1 MLMRMKPALVETLK
15 ALGDPL
21 RLRILA
27 LLGRS
32 ELAVGELAQVLRVA
46 QPRVSHHLKVLKD
59 SGLVRVR
66 REGAWTFCALES
78 PGEGKVGPGML
89 QALESLAQKE
99 LQPAKGDLVRL
110 EKVLEAR
117 RERSRAFFDSAA
129 GRWESLEPR
138 LEGSGLRHQ
147 ALSFLVDPGK
157 TLVDVGCGAGFM
169 ARVLATRASRVILVD
184 HSPAMLEKARQALE
198 GKARA
203 RLEFRVGEVDALP
216 LADGE
221 AQGVFANLV
230 LHHVPDLAGALAE
243 LVRVLEP
250 GGGLVVSDLLPHQEE
265 WLRDEQADLRLGI
278 DPAELGKLASKA
290 GLEHVEYEEAVDRIE
305 LRGKGGREAELPL
318 FVLGGRKAFPGTVEK
333 SKET

>member
-1 MLMRMKPALVETLK
+1 MKPALVETLK

-32 ELAVGELAQVLRVA
+32 ELAVGELAQVLGVA
-46 QPRVSHHLKVLKD
+46 QPRVSHHLKLLRD
-59 SGLVRVR
+59 CGLVRVR
-66 REGAWTFCALES
+66 REGAWTFCALER
-78 PGEGKVGPGML
+78 PGDGRVGPGVL
-89 QALESLAQKE
+89 QALESLAEKD
-99 LQPAKGDLVRL
+99 LRPTKGDILRL

-117 RERSRAFFDSAA
+117 RQRSRAFFDAAA

-138 LEGSGLRHQ
+138 LKGSGLRHQ

-169 ARVLATRASRVILVD
+169 ARVLATRAGRVILVD

-198 GKARA
+198 GKVPA

-216 LADGE
+216 LREGE

-230 LHHVPDLAGALAE
+230 LHHVPDLGKALAE
-243 LVRVLEP
+243 LVRVLDV
-250 GGGLVVSDLLPHQEE
+250 GGTLVVSDLLPHQEE
-265 WLRDEQADLRLGI
+265 WLREEQADLRLGI
-278 DPAELGKLASKA
+278 DPEELAGHAERA
-290 GLEHVEYEEAVDRIE
+290 GLEGVRYEEGADRIE
-305 LRGKGGREAELPL
+305 LRGKGGRTAELPL
-318 FVLGGRKAFPGTVEK
+318 FLLGGRKASPGKGGKTK
-333 SKET
+333 KKTGS